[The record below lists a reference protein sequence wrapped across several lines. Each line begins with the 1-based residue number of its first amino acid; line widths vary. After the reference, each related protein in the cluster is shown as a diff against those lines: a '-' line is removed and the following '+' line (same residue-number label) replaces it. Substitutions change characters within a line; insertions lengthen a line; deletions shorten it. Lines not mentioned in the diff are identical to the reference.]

1 MSKRIYEESSY
12 LTPCND
18 KNNIKRIK
26 IYKTDYITIN
36 VNDKSFYQYSLS
48 ELSEFRNEI
57 VQVINKLKAHK
68 ERIDSVLSIYC

>member
-12 LTPCND
+12 LTPYND
-18 KNNIKRIK
+18 KNNIKRVK
-26 IYKTDYITIN
+26 LYKTDYITIN